1 MTDLA
6 ATPSRSLPSEEPAFA
21 PSHPDSAPGIRIAPE
36 TGGPTCDAAIDALC
50 ARVFGPGR
58 FAKASQR
65 VREQAPHRRDLSFTA
80 HRTAHRGDALVG
92 SVRLT
97 PIRVGDGEALLLGP
111 LAVESHERGRGAGL
125 ALLLAS
131 SGAARAAGERAILL
145 VGDPPYYARAGY
157 VRAPSGVRMPG
168 PVDPARLLGLAL
180 VPGALE
186 GLRGPVR
193 GRR

>member
-6 ATPSRSLPSEEPAFA
+6 ATPSRALPSEGPAFA
-21 PSHPDSAPGIRIAPE
+21 SSHSGSAPAIRIAPE
-36 TGGPTCDAAIDALC
+36 TGTPQSDAAIEALC

-80 HRTAHRGDALVG
+80 HRGDALVG

-97 PIRVGDGEALLLGP
+97 PIRVGGDGEALLLGP
-111 LAVESHERGRGAGL
+111 LAVELRERGRGAGL

-131 SGAARAAGERAILL
+131 ARAARATGERAILL

-157 VRAPSGVRMPG
+157 VRAPCGVRMPG
-168 PVDPARLLGLAL
+168 PVDPARLLGLDL

-193 GRR
+193 GRW

>member
-6 ATPSRSLPSEEPAFA
+6 AMPSRSLPPDE
-21 PSHPDSAPGIRIAPE
+21 PDSIPSPFDPAPDIRIAPE
-36 TGGPTCDAAIDALC
+36 TGTPASDAAIEALC

-80 HRTAHRGDALVG
+80 HRGDALVG

-97 PIRVGDGEALLLGP
+97 PIRVAADEVLLLGP
-111 LAVESHERGRGAGL
+111 LAVEPHERGRGAGL

-131 SGAARAAGERAILL
+131 AEAAKAAGERAILL
-145 VGDPPYYARAGY
+145 VGDPPYYARADY

-168 PVDPARLLGLAL
+168 PVDPTRLLGLAL

-193 GRR
+193 GR